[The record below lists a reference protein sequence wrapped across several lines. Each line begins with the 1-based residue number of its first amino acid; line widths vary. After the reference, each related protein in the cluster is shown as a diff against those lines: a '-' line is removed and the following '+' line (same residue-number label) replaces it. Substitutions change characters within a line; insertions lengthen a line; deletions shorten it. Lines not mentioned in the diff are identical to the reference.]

1 MPRIQVTRRNGETQQ
16 VEAKSGLSLML
27 NLKRGGIDEIAA
39 ICGGCASCGTCHVH
53 VAEDWLGRL
62 PPMQEDE
69 ETILAFS
76 DWRQPNSRLSCQIP
90 VSDALDGLVLS
101 VAPED

>member
-1 MPRIQVTRRNGETQQ
+1 MVQVWLTRRDGTTQGID
-16 VEAKSGLSLML
+16 ARPGRSLML
-27 NLKRGGIDEIAA
+27 SIRKPGQIQA

-53 VAEDWLGRL
+53 VADDWLDRL
-62 PPMQEDE
+62 PPIAQDE

-76 DWRQPNSRLSCQIP
+76 DWRRPNSRLSCQIK
-90 VSDALDGLVLS
+90 VSEAMDGLCVT

>member
-1 MPRIQVTRRNGETQQ
+1 MPRVWVTKRNGETRE
-16 VEAKSGLSLML
+16 VEAKPGVSLML

-53 VAEDWLGRL
+53 VAEDWLDRL
-62 PPMQEDE
+62 PPMQSDED
-69 ETILAFS
+69 TTLSFS
-76 DWRQPNSRLSCQIP
+76 DWRQANSRLSCQIK
-90 VSDALDGLVLS
+90 VTDDLDGLTVT